1 MNRKTMS
8 CRIHAAIQDNYPECM
23 GEGKET
29 IQMKTGKKSIEQYI
43 FRSNALMVL
52 AVLGL
57 FLIVNAM
64 VFALYGSRVRNDTA
78 EDLEVA
84 QGAFSSSAY
93 LDMWIA
99 DGMSIDSESLQSLGD
114 LLETVNFRFFVEEEG
129 TILYSGMEDI
139 DLGDFEK
146 LDEYFI
152 PDGKT
157 HMYVVDGFTCI
168 TVETADFGLRC
179 YAVSGEYED
188 FMTTLKETAIWISYY
203 MLNAVLFVVILA
215 VTCSLCT
222 RQLIRH
228 IMVPLN
234 ILNHASA
241 EMKKGDYSHPV
252 SYEGDEEFES
262 VCSSFEEMRAE
273 IQRTEQEKA
282 NYEKAR
288 TEMVVGISH
297 DLRTPLTAIQ
307 GTIKGLRDGV
317 VTTPQMR
324 IKFLDTAYRRTQE
337 IDGLLDQLTYFSK
350 IESGSLPLS
359 PEKIEWNEYLG
370 EYVNSLRDGSIEETF
385 QVSFQGTDTLLYS
398 MIDIFQMNRILDN
411 LLENSKKYA
420 GVKELAVTY
429 CLRQEGKQVSLLIS
443 DNGNG
448 VLPQKLPYI
457 FDKFYRADES
467 RNQTK
472 GNGLGLYIVKSLV
485 EAMGGSVSA
494 QNAGGLRITLMFPLT
509 GDESVAER
517 DISVAETKRKR
528 IGVRTA
534 KAGQRASGTKA
545 EKTTKGTGKE

>member
-1 MNRKTMS
+1 
-8 CRIHAAIQDNYPECM
+8 
-23 GEGKET
+23 
-29 IQMKTGKKSIEQYI
+29 MKTGKKSIEQYI

-57 FLIVNAM
+57 FLIMNAL
-64 VFALYGSRVRNDTA
+64 VFSLYGSRVRNDTA

-84 QGAFSSSAY
+84 EGAFLSSAY
-93 LDMWIA
+93 LDTWIEN
-99 DGMSIDSESLQSLGD
+99 GMYIDSESLESLGK
-114 LLETVNFRFFVEEEG
+114 LLETVNFRFFAEEEG
-129 TILYSGMEDI
+129 AILYSGMEDI

-152 PDGKT
+152 PDGKS

-168 TVETADFGLRC
+168 TVETVDFSMRC

-203 MLNAVLFVVILA
+203 TLNAILFVAILV

-252 SYEGDEEFES
+252 SYEGDLEFEN
-262 VCSSFEEMRAE
+262 VYSSFEEMRAA

-282 NYEKAR
+282 DYEKAR

-307 GTIKGLRDGV
+307 GTIKGLQDGV
-317 VTTPQMR
+317 VSTPRMR
-324 IKFLDTAYRRTQE
+324 EKFLDTAYRRTQE

-350 IESGSLPLS
+350 IESGNFPLT
-359 PEKIEWNEYLG
+359 PEKIEWNEYLD
-370 EYVNSLRDGSIEETF
+370 EYVNSLRDGSIEETLS
-385 QVSFQGTDTLLYS
+385 VSFQGTDALLYS
-398 MIDIFQMNRILDN
+398 MIDVFQMNRILDN

-420 GVKELAVTY
+420 GVRELTVTY
-429 CLRQEGKQVSLLIS
+429 CLKQEGKNVLLVIS
-443 DNGNG
+443 DNGSG

-467 RNQTK
+467 RNRTK

-494 QNAGGLRITLMFPLT
+494 QNAEGLRITLMFPLT
-509 GDESVAER
+509 EDESVDER
-517 DISVAETKRKR
+517 DPGAPEVRQRR
-528 IGVRTA
+528 IGGRAAKAA
-534 KAGQRASGTKA
+534 KAGQRA
-545 EKTTKGTGKE
+545 

>member
-1 MNRKTMS
+1 
-8 CRIHAAIQDNYPECM
+8 
-23 GEGKET
+23 
-29 IQMKTGKKSIEQYI
+29 MKTQKKSIEQYI

-99 DGMSIDSESLQSLGD
+99 DGMNIDAESLQSLGD
-114 LLETVNFRFFVEEEG
+114 LLETVNFRFFVEKEG
-129 TILYSGMEDI
+129 VILYSGLEDI

-146 LDEYFI
+146 LDEYFF
-152 PDGKT
+152 PDGMT

-168 TVETADFGLRC
+168 TVETEDFSLRC

-203 MLNAVLFVVILA
+203 TLNAILFVVILV

-252 SYEGDEEFES
+252 SYEGDEEFEN

-282 NYEKAR
+282 DYEKAR
-288 TEMVVGISH
+288 TDMVVGISH

-324 IKFLDTAYRRTQE
+324 VRFLDTAYRRTQE
-337 IDGLLDQLTYFSK
+337 IDGLLDQLTYFSR
-350 IESGSLPLS
+350 IESGNVPLTL
-359 PEKIEWNEYLG
+359 EKIEWNGYLG
-370 EYVNSLRDGSIEETF
+370 EYVNSLPDGSIEETL
-385 QVSFQGTDTLLYS
+385 QVSFQGTDAPLYS
-398 MIDIFQMNRILDN
+398 LIDVFQMNRILDN

-420 GVKELAVTY
+420 GAEKLAMTY
-429 CLRQEGKQVSLLIS
+429 CLRRDGERAVLLIS

-448 VLPQKLPYI
+448 VLPEKLPYI

-467 RNQTK
+467 RNRTK

-485 EAMGGSVSA
+485 EAMGGLVSA
-494 QNAGGLRITLMFPLT
+494 QNAEGLRIILTFPLT
-509 GDESVAER
+509 GADSTAER
-517 DISVAETKRKR
+517 NVSATETKQKR
-528 IGVRTA
+528 TGSRTEKKAKTA
-534 KAGQRASGTKA
+534 KAGQRASGAGA
-545 EKTTKGTGKE
+545 EKAAQGTGKKRKGDMP